1 MYLNPAKSVHV
12 PKTGKI
18 GTCMYL
24 KLAKSVH
31 DVPKTDKIGTCTQ
44 RRITSA
50 NVPGVAIT
58 SANVAGDAITSANVA
73 SAPRLRRPMLPVAR
87 LHWLLSP
94 ILKYEAPMLESLAL
108 AMCLRKCL
116 SRDDVSRDV

>member
-1 MYLNPAKSVHV
+1 MYPNPAKSVHV
-12 PKTGKI
+12 PKTSKI
-18 GTCMYL
+18 GTYVYL
-24 KLAKSVH
+24 KPVKSVH

-73 SAPRLRRPMLPVAR
+73 SAPRLRWPMSPAVRLCWLP
-87 LHWLLSP
+87 
-94 ILKYEAPMLESLAL
+94 
-108 AMCLRKCL
+108 
-116 SRDDVSRDV
+116 